1 MVLSLRVGPGLGL
14 MSLAFTSN
22 MSISYVNPDLQL
34 YGLLSLFVLSLTV
47 CIRAC
52 AMMLQLVSFSL
63 SSIAREQTV
72 ASLFW
77 VKHSL

>member
-1 MVLSLRVGPGLGL
+1 

-22 MSISYVNPDLQL
+22 MSIRYSNPDLQL
-34 YGLLSLFVLSLTV
+34 YGLLRLFVLSLTV

-52 AMMLQLVSFSL
+52 VMMLQLVSFSL

-77 VKHSL
+77 VKHSLY